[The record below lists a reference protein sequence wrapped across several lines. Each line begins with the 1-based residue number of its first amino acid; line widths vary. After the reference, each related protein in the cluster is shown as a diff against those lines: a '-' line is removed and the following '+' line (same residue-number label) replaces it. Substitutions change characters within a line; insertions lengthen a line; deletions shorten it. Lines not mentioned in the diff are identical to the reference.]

1 MLVYLYFVNGVNAGR
16 ELVCEEHEAKSILR
30 KHYVLELVGTRYVL
44 AKKRPASRRE
54 REELLAKH
62 MRTRYAQ
69 HTPQTW
75 GWWDPS
81 NWDGLRFIG

>member
-1 MLVYLYFVNGVNAGR
+1 MIVYLYFVNGVNAGR
-16 ELVCEEHEAKSILR
+16 ELVCEECDAKKVLR

-44 AKKRPASRRE
+44 AEKRPASKCE

-62 MRTRYAQ
+62 ARMRYRQY
-69 HTPQTW
+69 TPQTW